1 MNELFNLVNEL
12 RNRIER
18 YRELLSANEALT
30 RYVLID
36 PTLRVLG
43 WDTENPDIVRPEE
56 KQDGGIPDYV
66 LYHNG
71 KKLIAL
77 EAKSLGTK
85 LDEKKVLDYGF
96 NYSWKSKIPYFIIT
110 DGNIW
115 KVYDVR
121 EMGGNLILEIN
132 LLEDPIEE
140 CVRKLLSLWR
150 PLIKYEIKPIET
162 IVEVGS
168 QPPKKAFKPEI
179 KAEKYSEEKELDLDK
194 VRKFYES
201 LKDKEKE
208 FIKIVFEAWKQ
219 GRKLSKDDIISEL
232 KRRGISVDKRGFT
245 GVKSGITRLSKKINL
260 PSPMPTEEEL
270 GKEYWRNE
278 TKRYILKDGW
288 GRALEKI
295 IG

>member
-1 MNELFNLVNEL
+1 MNELFNLVIEL
-12 RNRIER
+12 RNRIEK

-36 PTLRVLG
+36 PVLRALG

-56 KQDGGIPDYV
+56 KQGGGIPDYV

-71 KKLIAL
+71 EKLIAL
-77 EAKSLGTK
+77 EAKRLGTK
-85 LDEKKVLDYGF
+85 LDEKEALDYGF
-96 NYSWKSKIPYFIIT
+96 NYSWKNKIPYFIIT

-132 LLEDPIEE
+132 LLKDPIEE

-168 QPPKKAFKPEI
+168 QPP
-179 KAEKYSEEKELDLDK
+179 EKELGKELDLDK

-201 LKDKEKE
+201 LTDKEKA

-219 GRKLSKDDIISEL
+219 GRTLSKDDIISEL
-232 KRRGISVDKRGFT
+232 RRRGINVDKRGFT
-245 GVKSGITRLSKKINL
+245 GIKSGITRLSKKMNL
-260 PSPMPTEEEL
+260 PPPMPTEKDLGEEYL
-270 GKEYWRNE
+270 KDE
-278 TKRYILKDGW
+278 TKRYILKDEW
-288 GRALEKI
+288 GKALEKI
-295 IG
+295 IEQGS